1 LSRLVSRLKCICLRS
16 MSFGFAV
23 AVTALHV
30 SSPYLLLVC
39 CDTGED
45 SAVKVWDIRNFKCL
59 QVLSAGAG
67 LLESGAT
74 DNSTV
79 FSSILCVGHALRALL
94 ATPLLLRCVRWRGC
108 SEWLP
113 RDVYPCC

>member
-1 LSRLVSRLKCICLRS
+1 

-23 AVTALHV
+23 ALTAQHV
-30 SSPYLLLVC
+30 SNPYLLLVC

-94 ATPLLLRCVRWRGC
+94 APTHPRATLRPRCVRRGGFF
-108 SEWLP
+108 
-113 RDVYPCC
+113 V

>member
-1 LSRLVSRLKCICLRS
+1 MHI
-16 MSFGFAV
+16 
-23 AVTALHV
+23 
-30 SSPYLLLVC
+30 SSPYLFLVC
-39 CDTGED
+39 RDTGED

-59 QVLSAGAG
+59 QILSAGAG

-113 RDVYPCC
+113 RDVYPCCEERQFSMGVVERIVMFGRG